1 RVEALSPGERAAGVK
16 VVSGAEA
23 LGPGQAMPGLLILEA
38 GAQLLGIAAAGAE
51 GKEGAPAE
59 EGYLAAV
66 EEFRIYRK
74 VAPGDRLI
82 VEAVV
87 SRRFGPLVQ
96 GEIKALVDGEV
107 AAEGRLTAVSNR

>member
-1 RVEALSPGERAAGVK
+1 MSASPAPAVGAADLHRRLPHRFPFLLLDRVEALS
-16 VVSGAEA
+16 
-23 LGPGQAMPGLLILEA
+23 
-38 GAQLLGIAAAGAE
+38 
-51 GKEGAPAE
+51 
-59 EGYLAAV
+59 
-66 EEFRIYRK
+66 
-74 VAPGDRLI
+74 PGDRLI